1 MDVSVLFRPLSRYF
15 WTRSETIPAESLDVD
30 PPTATTIGAVV
41 SGSTAITLADAD
53 KIPVSDANGT
63 PAGILGH
70 ITYANLKTTI
80 DTWYKDLSTTFTGKR
95 VTPRITTIVSEATPT
110 INTDNCDC
118 VTITALAANITS
130 MTSGLSGT
138 PTNFQKLIIRIKDDG
153 TARTI
158 TWGAKYV
165 NRGVAL
171 PTTTIISK
179 VTTVGLEYDSVAAV
193 WGCIGTS
200 QEPA

>member
-1 MDVSVLFRPLSRYF
+1 MEVDVLVRPLSRYF
-15 WTRSETIPAESLDVD
+15 LFRSEYESDNQSSSPSV
-30 PPTATTIGAVV
+30 P
-41 SGSTAITLADAD
+41 ITGTD
-53 KIPVSDANGT
+53 KFRYYDSDGT
-63 PAGILGH
+63 LYE
-70 ITYANLKTTI
+70 ITYE
-80 DTWYKDLSTTFTGKR
+80 DLASALFAETGTLTNKR
-95 VTPRITTIVSEATPT
+95 VTPRITTITSSATPT

-118 VTITALAANITS
+118 VTITALAADITS

-153 TARTI
+153 TARNI
-158 TWGAKYV
+158 TWGASYV

-171 PTTTIISK
+171 PTTTIVSK